1 MTDGNFNRK
10 HEIILGLE
18 CFYRRRKS
26 KMADKREERNLLYKK
41 KAKKLEVRECV
52 VCFFLVFESI

>member
-1 MTDGNFNRK
+1 MF
-10 HEIILGLE
+10 L
-18 CFYRRRKS
+18 S
-26 KMADKREERNLLYKK
+26 KKEKARWRTREKRNLLYK

>member
-1 MTDGNFNRK
+1 MFLSKKRKKQDGGQERR
-10 HEIILGLE
+10 EI
-18 CFYRRRKS
+18 Y
-26 KMADKREERNLLYKK
+26 YTK